1 MKVDKEASMREADVA
16 SERAAIDAQVRGQ
29 TLCTVLERNA
39 REHGDLPAL
48 SWKRGGSWERLD
60 WRQYRQR
67 VAEAAM
73 GLDALGVGRG
83 DFVAI
88 MSRNRPEHLIADL
101 AAAHLGATPVSLYN
115 TLAPEQIAYIAE
127 HCQAKVAIVEGREF
141 MERWE
146 KVKAE
151 LPPLR
156 HVVLLEDAGDFAD
169 YGWMSSWDAMLASG
183 AKALSGGSA
192 ERFERSWRQVKPEDL
207 ATVLYTSGTTGPP
220 KGVMTSH
227 YNALW
232 TAASVD
238 RWADDPQWT
247 AGTTYVSYLPIAHSL
262 ERLSG
267 HYAGLWKPSWLW
279 FCAELTK
286 VIEVL
291 PEVRPFSF
299 VAVPRLWEKAQA
311 GIMAALAAEPNER
324 RRKLAMGAIRSGREV
339 VRLQQAGKPVPLGL
353 RLRNAVFDRL
363 VFAKIRERIG
373 LDKCHV
379 AFSGAAPLA
388 DDVMEFFLAIG
399 VPLREGYGLT
409 ESTAPATLN
418 LRKRLKVGTVG
429 PPLPGVEIR
438 VAEDGELLLRGGN
451 VASGYYKDPE
461 QSAATF
467 DPDGWLHTG
476 DIAQLDEEGWVRIV
490 DRKKEL
496 IITAGGENISPSN
509 LENLLKAAHPL
520 ISQVCVVGDRKP
532 YPAALIV
539 LDVEVAP
546 GWAAER
552 GLTFQGLER
561 LATEERVLAE
571 VGAAVEAAN
580 QRLARVQQVKRF
592 AILPTEWSVE
602 SDELTPTLKLKRR
615 VIHHKYAKDIEGLYS

>member
-1 MKVDKEASMREADVA
+1 MRGADVA
-16 SERAAIDAQVRGQ
+16 AERAAIDAQVKGQ

-39 REHGDLPAL
+39 RVHGDLPAL
-48 SWKRGGSWERLD
+48 AWKRDGAWQQLSWRE
-60 WRQYRQR
+60 YRER
-67 VAEAAM
+67 VARAAM

-101 AAAHLGATPVSLYN
+101 AAVHLGATPVSLYN

-127 HCQAKVAIVEGREF
+127 HCQAKVAVVEGREL

-151 LPPLR
+151 LPALR

-169 YGWMSSWDAMLASG
+169 YPWVSSWEDLLASG
-183 AKALSGGSA
+183 RAALAKGSDRFDAAWRRA
-192 ERFERSWRQVKPEDL
+192 EPTDL

-232 TAASVD
+232 TAASVE
-238 RWADDPQWT
+238 RWADDPEWV
-247 AGTTYVSYLPIAHSL
+247 AGTTYVSYLPLAHSL

-267 HYAGLWKPSWLW
+267 HYAGLWKPSHLY
-279 FCAELTK
+279 FCADLTS
-286 VIEVL
+286 IIQVL

-311 GIMAALAAEPNER
+311 GIMAALAAEPNRR
-324 RRKLAMGAIRSGREV
+324 RRKLALGAIEAGRQV
-339 VRLQQAGKPVPLGL
+339 VRLRQAGKPVPLGL
-353 RLRNAVFDRL
+353 RLRHAVFDRL
-363 VFAKIRERIG
+363 VYAKVRERIG
-373 LDKCHV
+373 LDQCHV

-388 DDVMEFFLAIG
+388 DDVMEFFLALGI
-399 VPLREGYGLT
+399 PLREGYGLT

-418 LRKRLKVGTVG
+418 LRQRLKVGTVG

-438 VAEDGELLLRGGN
+438 LAPDGELLLRGGN

-461 QSAATF
+461 QTADAF
-467 DPDGWLHTG
+467 DEEGWLHTG
-476 DIAQLDEEGWVRIV
+476 DIAQLDDEGWVRIV

-509 LENLLKAAHPL
+509 LENLLKAHSL
-520 ISQVCVVGDRKP
+520 IAQACVVGDRRP
-532 YPAALIV
+532 YVAALIV
-539 LDVEVAP
+539 LDGEVAP
-546 GWAAER
+546 GWAAEH
-552 GLTFQGLER
+552 GVPYQSLER
-561 LATEERVLAE
+561 FAADERVIAE
-571 VGAAVEAAN
+571 VQTAVDATN
-580 QRLARVQQVKRF
+580 RQVARVQQVKRF
-592 AILPTEWSVE
+592 AILPAEWSAE

-615 VIHHKYAKDIEGLYS
+615 VIHHKYAKDIERLYG

>member
-1 MKVDKEASMREADVA
+1 MRGADVA
-16 SERAAIDAQVRGQ
+16 AERAAIDAQVKGQ

-39 REHGDLPAL
+39 SVHGDLAAL
-48 SWKRGGSWERLD
+48 AWKRNGAWQQLN
-60 WRQYRQR
+60 WRQYRER

-115 TLAPEQIAYIAE
+115 TLAPEQIAYIAD
-127 HCQAKVAIVEGREF
+127 HCQAKVAVVEGREF

-151 LPPLR
+151 LPSLR
-156 HVVLLEDAGDFAD
+156 HVVLLEDAGDFSD
-169 YGWMSSWDAMLASG
+169 YAWVSGWEALLASG
-183 AKALSGGSA
+183 RKALAGGS
-192 ERFERSWRQVKPEDL
+192 ERFDGAWRRVEPTDL

-220 KGVMTSH
+220 KGVMTTH

-238 RWADDPQWT
+238 RWADDPAWV
-247 AGTTYVSYLPIAHSL
+247 AGTKYVSYLPLAHSL

-267 HYAGLWKPSWLW
+267 HYAGLWKPSCLY
-279 FCAELTK
+279 FCADLNS
-286 VIEVL
+286 IIQVL

-311 GIMAALAAEPNER
+311 GIMAAMAAEPNQR
-324 RRKLAMGAIRSGREV
+324 RRKLALGAIESGRQV
-339 VRLQQAGKPVPLGL
+339 VRLRQAGKPVPPGL
-353 RLRNAVFDRL
+353 RLRHAVFDRL
-363 VFAKIRERIG
+363 VYAKVRGRIG
-373 LDKCHV
+373 LDQCHV

-388 DDVMEFFLAIG
+388 DDVMEFFLALG

-418 LRKRLKVGTVG
+418 LRNRLKVGTVG

-438 VAEDGELLLRGGN
+438 LEPDGELLLRGGN
-451 VASGYYKDPE
+451 IATGYYKDP
-461 QSAATF
+461 QQTADTF
-467 DPDGWLHTG
+467 DEDGWLHTG
-476 DIAQLDEEGWVRIV
+476 DIAQLDDEGWVRIV

-496 IITAGGENISPSN
+496 IITAGGENIFFFN
-509 LENLLKAAHPL
+509 LENLLKANLL
-520 ISQVCVVGDRKP
+520 IAQACVVGDRRP

-539 LDVEVAP
+539 LDGEVAP
-546 GWAAER
+546 GWAAAH
-552 GLTFQGLER
+552 GVPYDSLER
-561 LATEERVLAE
+561 FATDERVIAE
-571 VGAAVEAAN
+571 IQTTVDATNRQVSRA
-580 QRLARVQQVKRF
+580 QQVKRF
-592 AILPTEWSVE
+592 AVLPTEWGME

-615 VIHHKYAKDIEGLYS
+615 VILHKYAKDIERMYA

>member
-1 MKVDKEASMREADVA
+1 MVDKEASMRGADVA
-16 SERAAIDAQVRGQ
+16 AERAAIDAQVKGQ

-39 REHGDLPAL
+39 DVHSDLAAL
-48 SWKRGGSWERLD
+48 AWKRNGAWQRLN
-60 WRQYRQR
+60 WRQYRER

-88 MSRNRPEHLIADL
+88 MSRNRPEHLITDL

-127 HCQAKVAIVEGREF
+127 HCQAKVAVVEGREF

-151 LPPLR
+151 LPSLR
-156 HVVLLEDAGDFAD
+156 HVVLLDDVGDFSD
-169 YGWMSSWDAMLASG
+169 YAWVSGWEALLASG
-183 AKALSGGSA
+183 RKALGGGS
-192 ERFERSWRQVKPEDL
+192 ERFEAAWRRVEPTDL

-220 KGVMTSH
+220 KGVMTTH

-238 RWADDPQWT
+238 RWADDPEWV
-247 AGTTYVSYLPIAHSL
+247 AGTKYVSYLPLAHSL

-267 HYAGLWKPSWLW
+267 HYAGLWKPSCLY
-279 FCAELTK
+279 FCADLNS
-286 VIEVL
+286 IIQVL

-311 GIMAALAAEPNER
+311 GIMAAMAAEPNQR
-324 RRKLAMGAIRSGREV
+324 RRKLALGAIESGRQV
-339 VRLQQAGKPVPLGL
+339 VRLRQAGKPVPLGL
-353 RLRNAVFDRL
+353 RLRHAVFDRL
-363 VFAKIRERIG
+363 VYAKVRGRIG
-373 LDKCHV
+373 LDQCHV

-388 DDVMEFFLAIG
+388 DDVMELFLALGI
-399 VPLREGYGLT
+399 PLREGYGLT

-418 LRKRLKVGTVG
+418 LRNRLKVGTVG

-438 VAEDGELLLRGGN
+438 LESDGELLLRGGN
-451 VASGYYKDPE
+451 VATGYYKDP
-461 QSAATF
+461 QQTADTF
-467 DPDGWLHTG
+467 DQEGWLHTG
-476 DIAQLDEEGWVRIV
+476 DIAQLDDEGWVRIV

-509 LENLLKAAHPL
+509 LENLLKAHPL
-520 ISQVCVVGDRKP
+520 IAQACVVGDRRP

-539 LDVEVAP
+539 LDGEVAP
-546 GWAAER
+546 GWAAAH
-552 GLTFQGLER
+552 GVPYDSLER
-561 LATEERVLAE
+561 FAADERVIAE
-571 VGAAVEAAN
+571 VQTAVDATN
-580 QRLARVQQVKRF
+580 RQVSRVQQVKRF
-592 AILPTEWSVE
+592 AVLPTEWGME

-615 VIHHKYAKDIEGLYS
+615 VILHKYAKDIERLYA